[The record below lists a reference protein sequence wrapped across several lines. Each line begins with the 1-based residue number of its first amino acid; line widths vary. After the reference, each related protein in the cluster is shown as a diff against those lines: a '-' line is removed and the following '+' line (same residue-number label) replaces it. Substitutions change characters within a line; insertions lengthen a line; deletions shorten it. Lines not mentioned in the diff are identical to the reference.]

1 MRCEWP
7 LTLPCRQSPPVG
19 PTRTHEESVMH
30 RFRIAN
36 MNCGGC
42 AKGVTAAFRQADPLA
57 QIEIALG
64 TREASVTSAVDAA
77 RLEQA
82 LRDAGWQAERI
93 PA

>member
-1 MRCEWP
+1 
-7 LTLPCRQSPPVG
+7 
-19 PTRTHEESVMH
+19 MH

-42 AKGVTAAFRQADPLA
+42 AKGVTATLRQADPLA
-57 QIEIALG
+57 QINITLEP
-64 TREASVTSAVDAA
+64 REATVTSALDTA

-82 LRDAGWQAERI
+82 LRDAGWRAERV

>member
-1 MRCEWP
+1 M
-7 LTLPCRQSPPVG
+7 L
-19 PTRTHEESVMH
+19 

-42 AKGVTAAFRQADPLA
+42 ARGVTASLRQADPLA
-57 QIEIALG
+57 EIAIKLD
-64 TREASVTSAVDAA
+64 TREAAVTSAVDTA

-82 LRDAGWQAERI
+82 LRDGGWQAERI

>member
-1 MRCEWP
+1 M
-7 LTLPCRQSPPVG
+7 
-19 PTRTHEESVMH
+19 
-30 RFRIAN
+30 RFRIVN

-42 AKGVTAAFRQADPLA
+42 AKGVMASLRQADPQA
-57 QIEIALG
+57 EIDIKLD
-64 TREASVTSAVDAA
+64 TREASVTSAVDPA